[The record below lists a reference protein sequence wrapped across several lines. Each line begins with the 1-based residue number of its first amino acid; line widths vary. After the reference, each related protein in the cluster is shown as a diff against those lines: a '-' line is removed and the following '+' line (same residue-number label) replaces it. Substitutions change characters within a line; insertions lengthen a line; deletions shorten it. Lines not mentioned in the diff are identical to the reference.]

1 MLDLPLRTLLS
12 DSALRSLFLLPIL
25 SIFILLVS
33 RLFCS
38 WNFFCYSS
46 RSKSVAGDSRLVF
59 NVVRVPVGVSSSL
72 NERIARSTTM
82 RWASFSSDCSSFFNH
97 FRLLQGGFGLVLRLL
112 SGSPVNRLAA
122 HRVAR
127 KVHLQHA
134 EAPTLPFAV
143 LGRTPIKVRLIEGV
157 GRHSLKH
164 LLGARHGLD
173 GGTLQLMPTGFGA
186 GE

>member
-12 DSALRSLFLLPIL
+12 ESALRSLFLLPIL

-82 RWASFSSDCSSFFNH
+82 RWASFSSDCSSF
-97 FRLLQGGFGLVLRLL
+97 LTT
-112 SGSPVNRLAA
+112 SACC
-122 HRVAR
+122 RVA
-127 KVHLQHA
+127 LDWFCDCCL
-134 EAPTLPFAV
+134 EAQLLASPRIGSLEKYICSMPK
-143 LGRTPIKVRLIEGV
+143 LRRSRL
-157 GRHSLKH
+157 RCS
-164 LLGARHGLD
+164 GARRSK
-173 GGTLQLMPTGFGA
+173 FC
-186 GE
+186 